1 MVLFLRSIACAA
13 VQELGLEE
21 EEEVSG
27 ALDQLDY
34 LNVLPV
40 LRKYSKALRKL
51 FLRCGP
57 TCLAQRSLAFHSCVA
72 LYDLGAL
79 TTSCGASVLGGGC
92 LSSVLGL
99 RPCF

>member
-51 FLRCGP
+51 FLRYMQTLSCATLSCAARLKRLDHQGP
-57 TCLAQRSLAFHSCVA
+57 FL
-72 LYDLGAL
+72 
-79 TTSCGASVLGGGC
+79 
-92 LSSVLGL
+92 
-99 RPCF
+99 